1 MRRAKT
7 TGMTKLHNRKE
18 LREFRKRLRTN
29 STPAEIALWKM
40 LNRGK
45 LEGRKFRRQH
55 SVGNYIV
62 DFYCATEQLAIELDG
77 EGHFTEGGLAYDK
90 ERDEYL
96 LSCGIR
102 TLRFENNLVLSDPV
116 YVLQEIKNNFT
127 TTTNTSPPC

>member
-1 MRRAKT
+1 
-7 TGMTKLHNRKE
+7 MTKLHNRKE

-29 STPAEIALWKM
+29 SIPAEIALWKM
-40 LNRGK
+40 LQRGQ

-62 DFYCATEQLAIELDG
+62 DFYCATEQLAVELDG
-77 EGHFTEGGLAYDK
+77 EGHFTEGGQTYDK

-96 LSCGIR
+96 LNCGIR
-102 TLRFENNLVLSDPV
+102 TIKFENNLVLIDPE

-127 TTTNTSPPC
+127 INNSPPC

>member
-1 MRRAKT
+1 MQQVKT
-7 TGMTKLHNRKE
+7 IGMTKLHNRKE

-40 LNRGK
+40 LQRGK
-45 LEGRKFRRQH
+45 LESRKFRRQH

-77 EGHFTEGGLAYDK
+77 EGHFTEGGLLYDK

-102 TLRFENNLVLSDPV
+102 TIRFENNLVLTDPV
-116 YVLQEIKNNFT
+116 YVLQEIKNNL
-127 TTTNTSPPC
+127 TTTNNSPPC

>member
-1 MRRAKT
+1 
-7 TGMTKLHNRKE
+7 MTKLHNRKE

-40 LNRGK
+40 LQRGK
-45 LEGRKFRRQH
+45 LESRKFRRQH

-77 EGHFTEGGLAYDK
+77 EGHFTEGGLLYDK

-102 TLRFENNLVLSDPV
+102 TIRFENNLVLTDPV
-116 YVLQEIKNNFT
+116 YVLQEIKNNL
-127 TTTNTSPPC
+127 TTTNNSPPC